1 MPLALD
7 AALLGDLK
15 CRKNTPDASH
25 FFHGLLCLAIG
36 VANGMLVYMYL
47 YIPVHV
53 ACLYIYLAFACT
65 LLYCMCMCIACCP
78 GCRIEKYND
87 MHSDE
92 TTGLDGRNE
101 DYTTLV
107 GS

>member
-1 MPLALD
+1 M
-7 AALLGDLK
+7 
-15 CRKNTPDASH
+15 
-25 FFHGLLCLAIG
+25 
-36 VANGMLVYMYL
+36 
-47 YIPVHV
+47 
-53 ACLYIYLAFACT
+53 YLAFACT
-65 LLYCMCMCIACCP
+65 LLYCMSMCIACCP

-107 GS
+107 DS